1 MFVGAEA
8 YVFTAGR
15 GVGHVDHMLEV
26 LAEVRPCRDRDF
38 AALHRLVI
46 ERHGLLSG
54 LVCVLTAWDDPRR
67 ALVDH
72 LRALGVPSLVLV
84 ISEAAALDADLETAG
99 AHRLAPGRIAE
110 GLARL

>member
-1 MFVGAEA
+1 
-8 YVFTAGR
+8 
-15 GVGHVDHMLEV
+15 MLEV

-38 AALHRLVI
+38 GALHRLVV
-46 ERHGLLSG
+46 ERHSLLSG
-54 LVCVLTAWDDPRR
+54 LVCVFVGWDDVRR

-84 ISEAAALDADLETAG
+84 VGEDAALDAELEAAG
-99 AHRLAPGRIAE
+99 VRRLAPGRIAE